1 MNNNN
6 KMVYNTFVVYGQ
18 LVISMLLGLLAV
30 RLVLRALGEESYGI
44 YMLVGGV
51 VAMLNV
57 ITTSLSNASMRFIS
71 NSLGKGDLSIAK
83 KTFNT
88 SINIHI
94 IFALML
100 LLILEVGGFFMFEYF
115 LNIPDGRVFEAQI
128 VYQLMVAAA
137 FITLVSVPYD
147 AVINAHENLL
157 LLSIIVILGQV
168 CQLCLALYILY
179 FCNDNHLIIYSLGL
193 FFSQILQRLLK
204 QLFCN
209 KHYQECV
216 LSLREGIDFS
226 IMKPML
232 KFVGWDFF
240 STATSILVIN
250 LKNILVNMFFGVR
263 LNAGQGIATNVNGY
277 VNNLSR
283 GITSAITP
291 QMNKSE
297 GDGDRNRLVNLTYIG
312 VKYTTF
318 MFALFA
324 IPLMIENEFV
334 ITLWL
339 GDVPSFAIIFCQL
352 ILLNQLVDK
361 LTWQICNAIRS
372 VGDIKLMTLLEC
384 MSNFLYIITVY
395 LVLKTGKSPE
405 WIYLT
410 ELVFISFNGMIRLT
424 LAKRMLN
431 ICIVDYVK
439 STILPIIIPMILPV
453 VIAYMLHT
461 LLLPSLYRVVM
472 VFGSFI
478 ITYILIF
485 IFIGVNRSERQNIIS
500 LIFSLFK

>member
-1 MNNNN
+1 M
-6 KMVYNTFVVYGQ
+6 
-18 LVISMLLGLLAV
+18 
-30 RLVLRALGEESYGI
+30 
-44 YMLVGGV
+44 
-51 VAMLNV
+51 
-57 ITTSLSNASMRFIS
+57 
-71 NSLGKGDLSIAK
+71 
-83 KTFNT
+83 
-88 SINIHI
+88 
-94 IFALML
+94 
-100 LLILEVGGFFMFEYF
+100 
-115 LNIPDGRVFEAQI
+115 
-128 VYQLMVAAA
+128 
-137 FITLVSVPYD
+137 
-147 AVINAHENLL
+147 
-157 LLSIIVILGQV
+157 
-168 CQLCLALYILY
+168 
-179 FCNDNHLIIYSLGL
+179 
-193 FFSQILQRLLK
+193 
-204 QLFCN
+204 
-209 KHYQECV
+209 
-216 LSLREGIDFS
+216 
-226 IMKPML
+226 
-232 KFVGWDFF
+232 
-240 STATSILVIN
+240 
-250 LKNILVNMFFGVR
+250 
-263 LNAGQGIATNVNGY
+263 
-277 VNNLSR
+277 
-283 GITSAITP
+283 
-291 QMNKSE
+291 
-297 GDGDRNRLVNLTYIG
+297 VNLTYIG